1 MPSLLKGI
9 HSVSCREV
17 ATVSK
22 WVKNEKY
29 GFREKQL
36 QPNAP
41 ARVSQRWKPA
51 HFYWFAKMHSGKLPS
66 APFNFAFHVYNFTFI
81 PISKSCSPLP
91 LLQPSSMSANVILFR
106 EGARKAPTCGWKTW
120 TDRLVKI
127 ILLSEGGMNSIPDTT
142 HSKAIKQVLG
152 RVCTCVFYE
161 MWKQRKVSSKGL
173 FSGMLTEQNLCHR
186 CLKHFHCPSWTM
198 KAGLFSH
205 LVWLQSMS
213 STCFVVLL
221 SYVSGIYI
229 DWGAWS
235 MGAAFKWDK
244 KRGPDMKSGFKSTSF
259 LN

>member
-127 ILLSEGGMNSIPDTT
+127 ILLQRRHEQYPWHHPLKSNKTSAGEGVYMCVLRDV
-142 HSKAIKQVLG
+142 KAKEGIKQRSV
-152 RVCTCVFYE
+152 
-161 MWKQRKVSSKGL
+161 
-173 FSGMLTEQNLCHR
+173 
-186 CLKHFHCPSWTM
+186 
-198 KAGLFSH
+198 
-205 LVWLQSMS
+205 
-213 STCFVVLL
+213 
-221 SYVSGIYI
+221 
-229 DWGAWS
+229 
-235 MGAAFKWDK
+235 
-244 KRGPDMKSGFKSTSF
+244 
-259 LN
+259 